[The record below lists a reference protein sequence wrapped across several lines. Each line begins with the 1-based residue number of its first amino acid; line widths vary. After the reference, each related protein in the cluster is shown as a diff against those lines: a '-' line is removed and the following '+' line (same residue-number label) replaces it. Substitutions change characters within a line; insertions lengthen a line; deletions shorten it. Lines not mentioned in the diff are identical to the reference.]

1 MRIFKYPAARLAC
14 LLIALTVMSG
24 CSNSTQAPTASP
36 DRNEP
41 LPTASLAAE
50 ATEPA
55 ALGIEK
61 DAHKGSEMTQFTVD
75 EEVAYIAEGAFA
87 NCNAL
92 DDFYCASRDISIHEN
107 AFSGT
112 KNVVF
117 HCYLDSTVDMF
128 AREHGYKRVYF
139 DAFSVQCDTV
149 NNGCAGLPIT
159 WSAVDVMPGQDV
171 ENQFVYTLYLNDEP
185 VYTSEPTAEDR
196 FVYTPTEGGQ
206 YAVTVEITNELT
218 TASLTTEAVPV
229 ADKLLMGWYEQD
241 DDDTATEPIE
251 WRILTVED
259 GKALVLSEYILT
271 KGSYFNPEWI
281 KYKYTYW
288 AESCVAVTSS
298 TNYWGSKPR
307 DPKRLFGDLTP
318 ESVPQGWYGER
329 GPEKDIFYVHARYWC
344 NEVFFKENLSVEEQ
358 KRVLLSDLTNPDN
371 PRYRTEG
378 GPDSQD
384 YVFFLSFEEI
394 DAYLPTREDRK
405 ASLTTFAYNIPL
417 EYGTN
422 DSYYWLRS
430 PGENLFSA
438 MIIWGGGGI
447 ISQSGADVG
456 HNNVGYR
463 PAMWITVGG

>member
-1 MRIFKYPAARLAC
+1 MRIFKNSITWLAC
-14 LLIALTVMSG
+14 LLIVLAVMSG
-24 CSNSTQAPTASP
+24 CSASEQSPTAAPT
-36 DRNEP
+36 EP
-41 LPTASLAAE
+41 PTTPPTVAP
-50 ATEPA
+50 TEPE
-55 ALGIEK
+55 GYRIEK
-61 DAHKGSEMTQFTVD
+61 GTYNGSDMTEFTVD
-75 EEVAYIAEGAFA
+75 DRAQIIDEGAFA
-87 NCNAL
+87 NCSAL
-92 DDFYCASRDISIHEN
+92 ENFYCTSRDISIHEN

-112 KNVVF
+112 ENVVF
-117 HCYLDSTVDMF
+117 HCYLDSTVDLF
-128 AREHGYKRVYF
+128 AREHGYPCVYF
-139 DAFSVQCDTV
+139 DAFSVQCDTEK
-149 NNGCAGLPIT
+149 NGCAGLPIT
-159 WSAVDVMPGQDV
+159 WSAVDVMPGQNV
-171 ENQFVYTLYLNDEP
+171 ESQFVYTVYFNDEP
-185 VYTSEPTAEDR
+185 VFTSEPTTEDH
-196 FVYTPTEGGQ
+196 FVYTPTEGGR
-206 YAVTVEITNELT
+206 YAVTVEITNDLT
-218 TASLTTEAVPV
+218 TSSLTSEAVPV
-229 ADKLLMGWYEQD
+229 ADKLIMGLYEQD
-241 DDDTATEPIE
+241 DDETALEPIE

-288 AESCVAVTSS
+288 AETCVAATSS
-298 TNYWGSKPR
+298 TNYWGSKPA

-344 NEVFFKENLSVEEQ
+344 NEVFYKENLSAEEQ
-358 KRVLLSDLTNPDN
+358 ARVLLSDLTNPDN
-371 PRYRTEG
+371 PRYKTEG

-384 YVFFLSFEEI
+384 YVFFLSFEEM

-405 ASLTTFAYNIPL
+405 ASLTTYAYNIPL

-447 ISQSGADVG
+447 IAQGGADVG